1 MCRTTKLNQGPH
13 SPPPSSSFLVL
24 LLLLLLWSDF
34 FRFFTLGEKLGQ
46 GATGKV
52 FKATLKEVPEGTEP
66 TTYAVKRIRRWGL
79 RAPAKKALH
88 WEVIFFFFPL
98 LLLSFPFL
106 YCAKPC
112 WLAHRHGAH
121 DAAKVHI
128 FVSRANAVLQYT
140 WRATCSKL
148 LRSATDINIVFFIAV
163 FILGFVLPQFCLN
176 VSFRIDFI
184 LFSHY

>member
-88 WEVIFFFFPL
+88 WEVIFFFFHFCYSPF
-98 LLLSFPFL
+98 LSFIVQNRVGWPTAMAPMTPLKCTFL
-106 YCAKPC
+106 FQGPTRC
-112 WLAHRHGAH
+112 
-121 DAAKVHI
+121 
-128 FVSRANAVLQYT
+128 
-140 WRATCSKL
+140 CS
-148 LRSATDINIVFFIAV
+148 
-163 FILGFVLPQFCLN
+163 ILGAPPVRSSYALPL
-176 VSFRIDFI
+176 I
-184 LFSHY
+184 